1 MKTEEKEKDE
11 IKENKIIKVSIKKED
26 TKKKENDKMEEETN
40 IYNNAKTINYGDLV
54 IIYETGDS
62 IKYFTLEK
70 GKKFQN
76 KFGVFLHDDIY
87 GKNYGCKIYD
97 TKEKKKYISILSFVP
112 NIWERCLNKMTQ
124 ILFNPDISIIMTLL
138 NISQSSVI
146 YESGTGSGCLSVN
159 MSSVLSKGSG
169 HLYTFEFNKERAE
182 KLKDLFKFLNLDKKI
197 TITHRDVMY
206 FVSFSPCIEQVNQT
220 MKAMKENNFIELRMF
235 ECLYR
240 TFSYARTAQV
250 KMPVISKRKNGQK
263 IEFKDVDVNVTKNK
277 CDMRGHTGFLLF
289 GINKE

>member
-1 MKTEEKEKDE
+1 MKAKEKEKEDLE
-11 IKENKIIKVSIKKED
+11 ENKIIKVSVKKED
-26 TKKKENDKMEEETN
+26 IKKKENDKMEEETN

-138 NISQSSVI
+138 NVSQSSII

-169 HLYTFEFNKERAE
+169 HLYTQRKGRKIKRFIYIFEFRQKNYNNKSLA
-182 KLKDLFKFLNLDKKI
+182 LK
-197 TITHRDVMY
+197 
-206 FVSFSPCIEQVNQT
+206 
-220 MKAMKENNFIELRMF
+220 
-235 ECLYR
+235 
-240 TFSYARTAQV
+240 
-250 KMPVISKRKNGQK
+250 
-263 IEFKDVDVNVTKNK
+263 
-277 CDMRGHTGFLLF
+277 MR
-289 GINKE
+289 IYVY